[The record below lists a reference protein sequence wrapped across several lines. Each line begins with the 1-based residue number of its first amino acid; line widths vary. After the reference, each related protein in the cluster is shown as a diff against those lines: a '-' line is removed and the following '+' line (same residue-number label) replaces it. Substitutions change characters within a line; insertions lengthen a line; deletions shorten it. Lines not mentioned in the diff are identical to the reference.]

1 MSILSHF
8 CPYFFSFLQV
18 GLSGSSAII
27 VATYKGLMEFFGLT
41 LHDLNLEL
49 AGAIASLLSF
59 LKLSLDFPQIILDI
73 EREELGIAAGLQDR
87 VIQTYGGIVHMD
99 FTSMETETKGV
110 YTPLDPAMLPELY
123 LLYNTEE
130 GGDSGKVHSTAKS
143 RWLNGDPV
151 VVAGHYP
158 SPFQLSLCA

>member
-1 MSILSHF
+1 MKF
-8 CPYFFSFLQV
+8 
-18 GLSGSSAII
+18 
-27 VATYKGLMEFFGLT
+27 
-41 LHDLNLEL
+41 
-49 AGAIASLLSF
+49 
-59 LKLSLDFPQIILDI
+59 SLDFPQIILDI

-99 FTSMETETKGV
+99 FTSLQTEAKGV
-110 YTPLDPAMLPELY
+110 YTPLDPSMLPELY

-158 SPFQLSLCA
+158 LPNVSHTVIRNASTWPAC